1 MRGLL
6 QDCNALMP
14 TLDALKTAVADF
26 ERAQVAFA
34 EVMARH
40 DAVTG
45 QMATIQNQIATAK
58 ANLAANEEALRTVAG
73 QFATAATQA
82 RLGGK

>member
-1 MRGLL
+1 
-6 QDCNALMP
+6 
-14 TLDALKTAVADF
+14 
-26 ERAQVAFA
+26 
-34 EVMARH
+34 MARH

-73 QFATAATQA
+73 QFATAANQA
-82 RLGGK
+82 RGVGK

>member
-1 MRGLL
+1 
-6 QDCNALMP
+6 MP

-26 ERAQVAFA
+26 ERAQVAFS

-40 DAVTG
+40 ESVTA
-45 QMATIQNQIATAK
+45 QMQTIQNQIATAK

-73 QFATAATQA
+73 QFATAANQA
-82 RLGGK
+82 RGLGK